1 VQLPDN
7 YDNILFTYG
16 RAYYRLLSNAVH
28 EVRINPV
35 PHQTGYRTPS
45 PSEKQC
51 VNELL
56 CYIWHTLAG
65 PIHHYFGN
73 PLLKYWFDKMDNFY
87 TTASSFTDED
97 LGLSTDEPNFD
108 QYDFY
113 YNLEDLQEPPK
124 TDDDTISNMQ
134 SPTWQKWSYYL

>member
-1 VQLPDN
+1 
-7 YDNILFTYG
+7 
-16 RAYYRLLSNAVH
+16 
-28 EVRINPV
+28 
-35 PHQTGYRTPS
+35 
-45 PSEKQC
+45 
-51 VNELL
+51 
-56 CYIWHTLAG
+56 
-65 PIHHYFGN
+65 
-73 PLLKYWFDKMDNFY
+73 MDNFY

-134 SPTWQKWSYYL
+134 SPTWQKWSNYLRDAPVQCDEDMSVTYLNLIAYATDLEVELDCTICNI